1 MFDRFL
7 KRNNLDGKGIH
18 FYELRHTFSNTLFE
32 QNTNPRVVQALMGH
46 RKIET
51 TMIYNTVRDNKYL
64 ESAIGVFDSRYETAG
79 EAVEEPADKHKYY
92 RPSKNK
98 AIVKPN
104 VTVLENDKPKIHV
117 EKNTESITNKIS
129 QLLAEYDIDDINE
142 YILSIS
148 KKHEAEM

>member
-1 MFDRFL
+1 MFDKFL
-7 KRNNLDGKGIH
+7 KSNNLDGKGIH

-64 ESAIGVFDSRYETAG
+64 ENAIGVFDSRYETAG

-92 RPSKNK
+92 RAPKNK
-98 AIVKPN
+98 EIESKPSVEFELPETEEAQNVK
-104 VTVLENDKPKIHV
+104 
-117 EKNTESITNKIS
+117 SITEKIS
-129 QLLAEYDIDDINE
+129 KMLEDYDIEDLDKFF
-142 YILSIS
+142 YL
-148 KKHEAEM
+148 